1 MFRPSICWVHIRTV
15 GKRYGFGGIELAT
28 TTRKNVEKMGDTAQ
42 EMTRSA
48 QRTAQI
54 FSGYLTEAQEINTEF
69 ARRAT
74 ETSIEAFRKQTELN
88 QRMVQRLYGE
98 AEGQSGAFQGL
109 VQDWMRMYSVPFFN
123 PFFNPFDTE
132 NPFLKGNLFADY
144 FRKGVETATRN
155 AERVT
160 NMTQRATAAGI
171 ASTNGGFPIAG
182 YDDKNV
188 AEISSMLDGLSEE
201 QLRTVREYERR
212 HKNRDSLIEQIDR
225 KIKAANA

>member
-1 MFRPSICWVHIRTV
+1 
-15 GKRYGFGGIELAT
+15 LAT
-28 TTRKNVEKMGDTAQ
+28 TTKKNVEKMGETAQ

-48 QRTAQI
+48 QRAGQI
-54 FSGYLTEAQEINTEF
+54 YSGYLTEVQEINTEF

-74 ETSIEAFRKQTELN
+74 ETWIEAFRKQTELN
-88 QRMVQRLYGE
+88 QRMIQRLYGE

-109 VQDWMRMYSVPFFN
+109 VQDWMRMYSVPLFN
-123 PFFNPFDTE
+123 PFFNPFGTE
-132 NPFLKGNLFADY
+132 NPFADY
-144 FRKGVETATRN
+144 FRQGVETATRN
-155 AERVT
+155 AEHVT
-160 NMTQRATAAGI
+160 NMTQRVTAAGI

-188 AEISSMLDGLSEE
+188 AEISSRLDGLSEE

-212 HKNRDSLIEQIDR
+212 HRNRDSLIEQIDR

>member
-1 MFRPSICWVHIRTV
+1 LEVS
-15 GKRYGFGGIELAT
+15 ELAT
-28 TTRKNVEKMGDTAQ
+28 TTQRNVEKMGDTAQ

-48 QRTAQI
+48 QRAGKI
-54 FSGYLTEAQEINTEF
+54 FSGYLTESQEINTEF
-69 ARRAT
+69 ARRVT
-74 ETSIEAFRKQTELN
+74 ETWIEAFRKQTELN

-109 VQDWMRMYSVPFFN
+109 MQDWMRMYSVPFFN
-123 PFFNPFDTE
+123 PFGTE
-132 NPFLKGNLFADY
+132 NPFADY
-144 FRKGVETATRN
+144 FRQGVKTATRN
-155 AERVT
+155 AEHMT
-160 NMTQRATAAGI
+160 NMAQRATAAGI

>member
-1 MFRPSICWVHIRTV
+1 MATRTH
-15 GKRYGFGGIELAT
+15 
-28 TTRKNVEKMGDTAQ
+28 KNVEKMGDTAH

-48 QRTAQI
+48 QRAAQI
-54 FSGYLTEAQEINTEF
+54 FSGYLTEAQEINTEY

-74 ETSIEAFRKQTELN
+74 ETWIEAFRKQTELN

-109 VQDWMRMYSVPFFN
+109 MQDWVRMYSVPFFN
-123 PFFNPFDTE
+123 PFGAE
-132 NPFLKGNLFADY
+132 NPFVKGNPFADY
-144 FRKGVETATRN
+144 FRQGVETATRN

-225 KIKAANA
+225 KIKATNA

>member
-1 MFRPSICWVHIRTV
+1 MLGTHKYRRQEI
-15 GKRYGFGGIELAT
+15 YDYGGIELAT
-28 TTRKNVEKMGDTAQ
+28 ATKKNVEKMGETAQ

-48 QRTAQI
+48 QRAGQI
-54 FSGYLTEAQEINTEF
+54 YSGYLTEVQEINTEF

-74 ETSIEAFRKQTELN
+74 ETWIEAFRKQTELN
-88 QRMVQRLYGE
+88 QRMIQRLYGE

-109 VQDWMRMYSVPFFN
+109 MQDWMRMYSMPLFN
-123 PFFNPFDTE
+123 PFFNPFGTE
-132 NPFLKGNLFADY
+132 NPFLKGNPFADY
-144 FRKGVETATRN
+144 FRQGVETATRN
-155 AERVT
+155 AEHVT
-160 NMTQRATAAGI
+160 NMTQRVTAAGI

-188 AEISSMLDGLSEE
+188 AEISGMLDGLSEE

-212 HKNRDSLIEQIDR
+212 HKNRDSLIEQIDS

>member
-1 MFRPSICWVHIRTV
+1 MLGTHTYSRQKYKI
-15 GKRYGFGGIELAT
+15 FGGIELAT
-28 TTRKNVEKMGDTAQ
+28 RTHKNVEKMGDTAH
-42 EMTRSA
+42 EMSRSA
-48 QRTAQI
+48 QRAAQI
-54 FSGYLTEAQEINTEF
+54 FSGYLTEAQEINTEY

-74 ETSIEAFRKQTELN
+74 ETWIEAFRKQTELN

-109 VQDWMRMYSVPFFN
+109 VQDWVRMYSVPFFN
-123 PFFNPFDTE
+123 PFGTE
-132 NPFLKGNLFADY
+132 NPFVKGNLFADY
-144 FRKGVETATRN
+144 FRQGVETATRN

-188 AEISSMLDGLSEE
+188 VEISSMLDGLSEE

-225 KIKAANA
+225 KIKATNA

>member
-1 MFRPSICWVHIRTV
+1 MLGTHKCCRQEIRD
-15 GKRYGFGGIELAT
+15 YGGIELAT
-28 TTRKNVEKMGDTAQ
+28 TTKKNVEKMGETAQ

-48 QRTAQI
+48 QRAGQI
-54 FSGYLTEAQEINTEF
+54 YSGYLTEVQEINTEF

-74 ETSIEAFRKQTELN
+74 ESWIEAFRKQTELN

-123 PFFNPFDTE
+123 PFFNPFGTE
-132 NPFLKGNLFADY
+132 NPFLKGNPFADY
-144 FRKGVETATRN
+144 FRQGVETATRN

-188 AEISSMLDGLSEE
+188 AEISSKLDGLSEE

>member
-1 MFRPSICWVHIRTV
+1 
-15 GKRYGFGGIELAT
+15 
-28 TTRKNVEKMGDTAQ
+28 
-42 EMTRSA
+42 
-48 QRTAQI
+48 
-54 FSGYLTEAQEINTEF
+54 
-69 ARRAT
+69 
-74 ETSIEAFRKQTELN
+74 
-88 QRMVQRLYGE
+88 
-98 AEGQSGAFQGL
+98 
-109 VQDWMRMYSVPFFN
+109 MRVYSVPFFN
-123 PFFNPFDTE
+123 PFGTE
-132 NPFLKGNLFADY
+132 NPFIKGNPFADY
-144 FRKGVETATRN
+144 FRQGVETATRN

>member
-1 MFRPSICWVHIRTV
+1 MLGTHKYRRQEI
-15 GKRYGFGGIELAT
+15 YDYGGIELAT
-28 TTRKNVEKMGDTAQ
+28 TTKKNVEKMGETAQ

-48 QRTAQI
+48 QRAGQI
-54 FSGYLTEAQEINTEF
+54 YSGYLTEVQEINTEF

-74 ETSIEAFRKQTELN
+74 ETWIEAFRKQTELN
-88 QRMVQRLYGE
+88 QRMIQRLYGE

-109 VQDWMRMYSVPFFN
+109 MQDWMRMYSMPLFN
-123 PFFNPFDTE
+123 PFFNPFGTE
-132 NPFLKGNLFADY
+132 NPFLKGNPFADY
-144 FRKGVETATRN
+144 FRQGVETATRN
-155 AERVT
+155 AEHVT
-160 NMTQRATAAGI
+160 NMTQRVTAAGI

-188 AEISSMLDGLSEE
+188 AEISGMLDGLSEE

-212 HKNRDSLIEQIDR
+212 HKNRDSLIEQIDS